1 MMKKLLIGVAAVVV
15 LLVAAVVAAP
25 FLIPVDTLRD
35 QAVAQVRNATG
46 RELTVGG
53 DVRLSLFPRLEIEV
67 GDVAFAN
74 APGAEEAEMASLS
87 RLELQ
92 LELLPLLSGEVAVDS
107 FVLVEPVIRL
117 EVDPDGRPNWQFGPG
132 GETAT
137 PSGEGAAPGG
147 LPVSDI
153 RLGDIR
159 LVNGTVVYADARSGT
174 EERVDQID
182 MTVSLPDLDSPLAA
196 EGKVDWREKTI
207 DMTVSVA
214 EPRSLIEG
222 RTSGVEVRIGSELI
236 NFSYAGQAANAETL
250 KLDGGVEVQVTS
262 LRDLA
267 AWAGQ
272 PIEAAGDGLGP
283 FRISGKVALAGPEIG
298 FTEAEIGLDAIE
310 ARGEVKLDTGGAEP
324 SLQGRLDVGRLDLN
338 PYLPPELS
346 GGQPAGTSQA
356 PTDPA
361 AADWSDE
368 PIDFSALKAAN
379 VDFDLTV
386 ESILM
391 RKVEIGRGAVSVRLQ
406 DGKLAARLTEL
417 NLYGGT
423 GEGQIDIDATATVPA
438 VAKTFKL
445 TGIQAEPLLRD
456 AADFDRLEG
465 GGNVELSVTTA
476 GGSQKAM
483 VQALD
488 GQGAVSFV
496 DGAIRGINLAA
507 MIRNVRSAFL
517 DPSARAAQKTDFTEL
532 SGTFTI
538 TDGILENTDLA
549 MKSPLLRLEGAGTAD
564 LPAKTLDYRIE
575 PKVAATIEGQGGSE
589 QTSGVMVPVLVTG
602 PWHNLSYRP
611 DLGGLVKEQIQD
623 PARAVDA
630 LKDALPGLVKPQ
642 SPDSGPA
649 EAPSPAPANP
659 LDTLKGILG
668 GGRN

>member
-1 MMKKLLIGVAAVVV
+1 MKKLIIGVAVVLA

-74 APGAEEAEMASLS
+74 APGAGEAEMASLS
-87 RLELQ
+87 QLQVQ

-107 FVLVEPVIRL
+107 FVLVDPVIRL
-117 EVDPDGRPNWQFGPG
+117 EMDAEGRPNWRF
-132 GETAT
+132 
-137 PSGEGAAPGG
+137 GEGGPATAPAGDGAGPGG

-159 LVNGTVVYADARSGT
+159 LVNGTIVYTDARSGT
-174 EERVDQID
+174 EERVDNIN

-196 EGKVDWREKTI
+196 EGKADWREKTI

-214 EPRSLIEG
+214 ELRSLIEG
-222 RTSGVEVRIGSELI
+222 QPSGVEIRVDSEPVSL
-236 NFSYAGQAANAETL
+236 SYAGQAANAETL
-250 KLDGGVEVQVTS
+250 KIDGDVEVKVPS

-283 FRISGKVALAGPEIG
+283 FRIAGKVALAGPEIG
-298 FTEAEIGLDAIE
+298 FTDAEIGLDAIE
-310 ARGEVKLDTGGAEP
+310 ARGEVKLDTGGAKP

-338 PYLPPELS
+338 PYLPPELAGEQPS
-346 GGQPAGTSQA
+346 DAGQAPAGAA
-356 PTDPA
+356 PT
-361 AADWSDE
+361 DWSDE
-368 PIDFSALKAAN
+368 PIDFSALNAAN
-379 VDFDLTV
+379 IDFDLTV

-391 RKVEIGRGAVSVRLQ
+391 RKIEIGRSAVSIRLE
-406 DGKLAARLTEL
+406 DGKLAAKLAEL

-423 GEGQIDIDATATVPA
+423 GEGQVDIDASGAVPT

-445 TGIQAEPLLRD
+445 AGIQAEPLLRD
-456 AADFDRLEG
+456 AADFARLKG
-465 GGNVELSVTTA
+465 GGNMELSVTTT
-476 GGSQKAM
+476 GMSQKAM

-496 DGAIRGINLAA
+496 DGAIKGINLAA
-507 MIRNVRSAFL
+507 MVRNVRSAFL
-517 DPSARAAQKTDFTEL
+517 DPAARAAQKTDFTEL

-538 TDGILENTDLA
+538 TDGILENTDMA
-549 MKSPLLRLEGAGTAD
+549 MKSPLIRLEGAGTSD

-575 PKVAATIEGQGGSE
+575 PKVAATIEGQGGRE
-589 QTSGVMVPVLVTG
+589 QAAGVMVPVLVTG
-602 PWHNLSYRP
+602 PWHDLSYRP
-611 DLGGLVKEQIQD
+611 DLEGVLKEQIQD
-623 PARAVDA
+623 PARALDN
-630 LKDALPGLVKPQ
+630 LKETLPGLAKPQ
-642 SPDSGPA
+642 SPPDPGSGAAPA
-649 EAPSPAPANP
+649 PAPANP
-659 LDTLKGILG
+659 LDTLRGILG
-668 GGRN
+668 GSRN